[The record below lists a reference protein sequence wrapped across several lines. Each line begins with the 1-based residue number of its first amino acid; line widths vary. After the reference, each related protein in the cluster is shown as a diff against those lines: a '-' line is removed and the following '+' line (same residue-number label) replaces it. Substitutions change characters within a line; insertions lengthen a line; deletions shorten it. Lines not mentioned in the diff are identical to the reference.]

1 MIPRFLNFRLANNY
15 LSEIFP
21 YLCASSIKFTT
32 GGQKK
37 SNVRV
42 LRKDI

>member
-1 MIPRFLNFRLANNY
+1 MMPRFLNFRLANNY

-32 GGQKK
+32 GGTKTK
-37 SNVRV
+37 E
-42 LRKDI
+42 I